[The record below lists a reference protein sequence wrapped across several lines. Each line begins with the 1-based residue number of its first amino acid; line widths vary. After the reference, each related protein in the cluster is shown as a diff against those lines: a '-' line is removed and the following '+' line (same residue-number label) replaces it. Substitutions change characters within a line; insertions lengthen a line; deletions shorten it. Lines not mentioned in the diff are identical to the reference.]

1 MASAAP
7 AMESPAAD
15 TPAPRAPGGM
25 ARRLRWLARRP
36 DFFARLELALAALA
50 IVLGI
55 ASYAVLA
62 GKQAPAAG
70 FAPPVVSL
78 LLVANLVPVM
88 GLIVLIARRVVI
100 LLADR
105 REGRAGARL
114 QLRLV
119 SLFAVIAAVPTLMVV
134 AFAALLFQYGVQF
147 WFSDRA
153 RTVLDNADRVAQA
166 YVEENRARIAG
177 DILAMGGDLRANAD
191 DFGLGS
197 REFAQA
203 LTFQV
208 AARNLSEAV
217 VFESR
222 PDGRLAVLAAVGD
235 DPRPLAARVPR
246 SSLVAASLGEPIL
259 IASRGDRV
267 EALVRFDPRLPRYA
281 LVSRA
286 VDRKVVEQVA
296 LSASAIS
303 DYRQLVDRS
312 RVLQWRFNLMLVVVS
327 LLLLAAAIWAAMR
340 LARRL
345 GGPIGQLVQAAE
357 RVGEGDLA
365 ARVRVED
372 APDELST
379 LARTF
384 NRMTGQLSAQQ
395 QALIAAREQIDERR
409 KLTEAVLAGVSAG
422 VMSLD
427 AAGHVHVINQ
437 SAAELLGLDCA
448 GSLGQPLARL
458 VPELAAMLPGPGPLR
473 EARGDVVI
481 ARAEGPQTLAV
492 RVAREAGGFVLTFD
506 DISQQLAD
514 QRRAAWADV
523 ARKIAHEI
531 KNPLTPIQL
540 SAERLQRRYGAQVA
554 DDPATFA
561 QLTGTIVR
569 QVGDLRRLVD
579 EFSDFARMPRPEFAL
594 EDLAEI
600 ARDALLL
607 QELAHPDIR
616 FALDAPAAGAPM
628 LCDRRQ
634 MTQALINLLKNA
646 AESVAARQAEHP
658 GPGDVALTI
667 TRTPEQLVVTV
678 SDNGQGLP
686 TGERHRLTE
695 PYVTTRARGTGLGL
709 AIVKRI
715 VEDHAGQIG
724 LADAPGG
731 GAIVRLE
738 FDTLA
743 LAPAGAAPAPLREE
757 AA

>member
-1 MASAAP
+1 MAPLHDAP
-7 AMESPAAD
+7 DLRTVPAW
-15 TPAPRAPGGM
+15 G
-25 ARRLRWLARRP
+25 RRLRLMLRRP
-36 DFFARLELALAALA
+36 DFFARLEIALAALA
-50 IVLGI
+50 ILLGV

-62 GKQAPAAG
+62 GKQAPAEG

-88 GLIVLIARRVVI
+88 GLIVLIARRIVI

-153 RTVLDNADRVAQA
+153 RTILSNADQVAQA

-177 DILAMGGDLRANAD
+177 DILAMGSDLRANAA
-191 DFGLGS
+191 DFGIAS
-197 REFAQA
+197 PEFAQA
-203 LTFQV
+203 LGFQV

-217 VFESR
+217 VFEAAA
-222 PDGRLAVLAAVGD
+222 DGRLRPIASVGA
-235 DPRPLAARVPR
+235 DPRPLDARVPR
-246 SSLVAASLGEPIL
+246 AALLAAALGEPIL

-267 EALVRFDPRLPRYA
+267 EALVQFASQPARYA

-296 LSASAIS
+296 LSASALS
-303 DYRQLVDRS
+303 DYRRLVDRS
-312 RVLQWRFNLMLVVVS
+312 RGLQWRFNLMLVVVS
-327 LLLLAAAIWAAMR
+327 LLLLAAAIWTALR

-345 GGPIGQLVQAAE
+345 AGPIGQLVHAAQ
-357 RVGEGDLA
+357 RVGEGDLS

-372 APDELST
+372 APEELSV

-384 NRMTGQLSAQQ
+384 NRMTGQLAAQQ
-395 QALIAAREQIDERR
+395 RALIDAREQIDARR
-409 KLTEAVLAGVSAG
+409 KLTEAVLTGVSAG
-422 VMSLD
+422 VLALD
-427 AAGHVHVINQ
+427 EAGAVRVINQ
-437 SAAELLGLDCA
+437 SAAELLGLDA
-448 GSLGQPLARL
+448 ARSVGRPLAEL
-458 VPELAAMLPGPGPLR
+458 SPELAAMLPGPGPLR
-473 EARGDVVI
+473 ETRGEVVI
-481 ARAEGPQTLAV
+481 SREEGPQTLAV

-540 SAERLQRRYGAQVA
+540 SAERLQRRYGGEVA
-554 DDPATFA
+554 NDPDTFR

-569 QVGDLRRLVD
+569 QVGELRRLVD
-579 EFSDFARMPRPEFAL
+579 EFSDFARMPRPEFAP
-594 EDLAEI
+594 EDLAAI
-600 ARDALLL
+600 AGEAIML

-616 FALDAPAAGAPM
+616 FSLSAPPGGAPM

-634 MTQALINLLKNA
+634 MGRALTNLLKNA
-646 AESVAARQAEHP
+646 AESVVERQGVQP
-658 GPGDVALTI
+658 GAGLVALAIAAAPGRI
-667 TRTPEQLVVTV
+667 TVTV
-678 SDNGQGLP
+678 ADNGQGLP
-686 TGERHRLTE
+686 ADERHRLTE

-715 VEDHAGQIG
+715 VEDHAGMLT
-724 LADAPGG
+724 LADSAGG
-731 GAIVRLE
+731 GAVVTLQ
-738 FDTLA
+738 FDTAA
-743 LAPAGAAPAPLREE
+743 LARLAPEAVAARE
-757 AA
+757 AAE

>member
-1 MASAAP
+1 MDPPGSRP
-7 AMESPAAD
+7 
-15 TPAPRAPGGM
+15 PRGLS
-25 ARRLRWLARRP
+25 RRLRALVRRP

-50 IVLGI
+50 ILLGV

-62 GKQAPAAG
+62 GKQAPAEG

-78 LLVANLVPVM
+78 LLVANLIPVM
-88 GLIVLIARRVVI
+88 GLIVLVARRVVI

-177 DILAMGGDLRANAD
+177 DILAMGGDLRANAA
-191 DFGLGS
+191 DFGIES
-197 REFAQA
+197 PEFVQA
-203 LTFQV
+203 LGFQV
-208 AARNLSEAV
+208 AARNLSEAI
-217 VFESR
+217 VFEAGS
-222 PDGRLAVLAAVGD
+222 DGALRAIAAIGA
-235 DPRPLAARVPR
+235 DPRPLAARLPR
-246 SSLVAASLGEPIL
+246 ASLVAASLGEPIL

-296 LSASAIS
+296 LSASALS

-312 RVLQWRFNLMLVVVS
+312 RMLQWRFNFMLVVVS
-327 LLLLAAAIWAAMR
+327 LLLLAAAIWAALR

-345 GGPIGQLVQAAE
+345 AGPIGQMVHAAE
-357 RVGEGDLA
+357 RVGAGDLT
-365 ARVRVED
+365 ARVSVED
-372 APDELST
+372 APEELST

-384 NRMTGQLSAQQ
+384 NRMTGQLGAQQ

-409 KLTEAVLAGVSAG
+409 KLTEAVLGGVSAG
-422 VMSLD
+422 VLSLD
-427 AAGHVHVINQ
+427 AAGAVRVINQ
-437 SAAELLGLDCA
+437 SAAELLGLDGEA
-448 GSLGQPLARL
+448 SLGQPLARL
-458 VPELAAMLPGPGPLR
+458 SPELAAMLPGPGPLR
-473 EARGDVVI
+473 EARGEVVI
-481 ARAEGPQTLAV
+481 ARPEGPQTLAV

-554 DDPATFA
+554 GDPGTFA

-594 EDLAEI
+594 EDLAEV
-600 ARDALLL
+600 ARDAMLL
-607 QELAHPDIR
+607 QELAHPEIR
-616 FALDAPAAGAPM
+616 FALDAPAGGAPM

-646 AESVAARQAEHP
+646 AESVAARQAATP
-658 GPGDVALTI
+658 GPGAITVAIDRQPGRLA
-667 TRTPEQLVVTV
+667 LSVA
-678 SDNGQGLP
+678 DNGQGLP
-686 TGERHRLTE
+686 ADERHRLTE

-715 VEDHAGQIG
+715 VEDHAGRIE
-724 LADAPGG
+724 LADAPAG
-731 GAIVRLE
+731 GAVVRLE

-743 LAPAGAAPAPLREE
+743 LAPTGADLRRE
-757 AA
+757 AAE

>member
-1 MASAAP
+1 MATAASTASAA
-7 AMESPAAD
+7 SPVALR
-15 TPAPRAPGGM
+15 PSRSLP
-25 ARRLRWLARRP
+25 RRLRLAVRRP

-50 IVLGI
+50 ILLGI
-55 ASYAVLA
+55 ASYVVLA

-153 RTVLDNADRVAQA
+153 RTVLDNANRVAQA
-166 YVEENRARIAG
+166 YLEENRARIAG
-177 DILAMGGDLRANAD
+177 DILAMGSDLRANAEE
-191 DFGLGS
+191 FGINS
-197 REFAQA
+197 PAFVQA
-203 LTFQV
+203 LGFQV
-208 AARNLSEAV
+208 AARNLSSAT
-217 VFESR
+217 VFTVA
-222 PDGRLAVLAAVGD
+222 PDGRLVPIAAIGS
-235 DPRPLAARVPR
+235 DPRPLAERVPQAA
-246 SSLVAASLGEPIL
+246 LVSASLGEPIL
-259 IASRGDRV
+259 ISSLGDRV
-267 EALVRFDPRLPRYA
+267 EALVRFDARLPRYA

-312 RVLQWRFNLMLVVVS
+312 RVLQWRFILMLVVVS
-327 LLLLAAAIWAAMR
+327 LLLLAAAIWAALR

-357 RVGEGDLA
+357 RVGEGDLG
-365 ARVRVED
+365 ARVSVED

-384 NRMTGQLSAQQ
+384 NRMAGQLGAQQ
-395 QALIAAREQIDERR
+395 QALIAARELIDERR

-422 VMSLD
+422 VLSLD
-427 AAGHVHVINQ
+427 GAGNVRLINQ
-437 SAAELLGLDCA
+437 SAADLLGLDCA

-458 VPELAAMLPGPGPLR
+458 VPELAAMLPGPGRLR

-481 ARAEGPQTLAV
+481 PRSDGPQTLAV
-492 RVAREAGGFVLTFD
+492 RVVREAGGFVLTFD

-540 SAERLQRRYGAQVA
+540 SAERLQRRYGAQVSEDA
-554 DDPATFA
+554 GTFA

-579 EFSDFARMPRPEFAL
+579 EFSDFARMPRPEFAP
-594 EDLAEI
+594 EDLADI
-600 ARDALLL
+600 ARDAVLL

-616 FALDAPAAGAPM
+616 FTLQAPEGGVPM
-628 LCDRRQ
+628 LCDRGQ
-634 MTQALINLLKNA
+634 MMQALVNLLKNA
-646 AESVAARQAEHP
+646 AESVVARQAVSP
-658 GPGDVALTI
+658 GPGAVEIAFERAPGRLI
-667 TRTPEQLVVTV
+667 VTV

-686 TGERHRLTE
+686 AAERHRLTE

-715 VEDHAGQIG
+715 VEDHAGQVK
-724 LADAPGG
+724 LADAPAG
-731 GAIVRLE
+731 GATVRLE

-743 LAPAGAAPAPLREE
+743 LVPAAA
-757 AA
+757 AAEPEGETAR